1 MGGRR
6 TLVWKV
12 SRRWFRRRTY
22 TQMEGGCRERGLG
35 GRTLKSNLL
44 PLLLRKTQIPD
55 IQQFPGTSPAEHQ
68 VLPEDIFA
76 VLGAKSG
83 KVPARVTE

>member
-12 SRRWFRRRTY
+12 SRMWFRRTY

-35 GRTLKSNLL
+35 GENV
-44 PLLLRKTQIPD
+44 
-55 IQQFPGTSPAEHQ
+55 E
-68 VLPEDIFA
+68 E
-76 VLGAKSG
+76 
-83 KVPARVTE
+83 